1 MKTIVF
7 GDIHGRTV
15 WNDIVREN
23 YDADRFVFLGD
34 YVSTHEKNISEEQQ
48 IANLMDIID
57 FARVENEMTPGRVV
71 LLRGNHDMQHLGYS
85 WAWCRGLFHRVSD
98 WMTGYRQTFLENT
111 QWVFVDGNIVYS
123 HAGVTKTWMER
134 NGLTE
139 LEQINELEPSE
150 RFGFTPCKLSDIYG
164 DSVTQPPTWIRPW
177 GLFGD
182 SFGKYTYVVG
192 HTRHKHICNIKDEM
206 LESYKEDVYGDC
218 DPDVLEEIKNGN
230 DVWMCDALPYEYLIV
245 EDGEIT
251 IGKINTEV

>member
-15 WNDIVREN
+15 WKDIVREN

-34 YVSTHEKNISEEQQ
+34 YFTSREGISEEDQ
-48 IANLMDIID
+48 ITNFTDLVNFAD
-57 FARVENEMTPGRVV
+57 FENAMTPGRVI
-71 LLRGNHDMQHLGYS
+71 LLRGNHDMEALGYD
-85 WAWCRGLFHRVSD
+85 WASCSPRFMSGHYRNKEVRD
-98 WMTGYRQTFLENT
+98 WFLDHT
-111 QWVFVDGNIVYS
+111 QWVFVEDGIVYS

-139 LEQINELEPSE
+139 IEQINDLEPTAK
-150 RFGFTPCKLSDIYG
+150 FGFTPCKLSDYYG

-182 SFGKYTYVVG
+182 SFGKYTYIVG
-192 HTRHKHICNIKDEM
+192 HTTLKHIRNLKDEM
-206 LESYKEDVYGDC
+206 LERYTEDTYGDY
-218 DPDVLEEIKNGN
+218 DPGVLEEIKNGN
-230 DVWMCDALPYEYLIV
+230 DVWMCDTLPHEYLIV

-251 IGKINTEV
+251 VGKFNSEV